1 MESKGILFLMQTH
14 KPWDL
19 SKEGDY
25 GMFYD
30 PVQKRIALHQSL
42 HVYAFEI
49 YDKTK
54 DSNPVYF
61 MLPASYK
68 QILVLA
74 ISRNDQFMA
83 IQDTPLH
90 INFIYF
96 GQPTLDQ
103 KREAAQMRQA
113 SISLSADRVKVLG
126 VSFVQ
131 FPAVDL
137 VVCHCKGLELYK
149 FKKNIENVKSIGY
162 KTLGAWIDPLQGII
176 VLSSSATKGEM
187 QTYHLKKDEAKGK
200 NIKGSGFSLMLRQA
214 DAPNTPKSE
223 KKKRDEVAQKFYCEV
238 PQLLTKNIH
247 LYSEEIKALE
257 SKRQESFQIHKIL
270 FGQLYSKNV
279 LVHYNQTQG
288 IVHVY
293 RFAGESVERSLNVL
307 TLDPTINYEV
317 QMADNLILVSN
328 KSTSLF
334 STYDSKSM
342 YKLKQPLFQN
352 GKVDL
357 SYADLYFCDNL
368 EESDTQKTKKASNET
383 YLIVEPV
390 ITVEDLTE
398 DSSDV
403 SDFHSNTY
411 IQIKCNLTN
420 DSTHD
425 SLVLAPEASPK
436 AKAPEFSLKDYI
448 ALDSN
453 LTFSLKD
460 KKFFAYMFNKKSY
473 FSKVAKKIPGLI
485 NLMRRGNP
493 KEVILSSI
501 RQLMEKG
508 VSLQKLS
515 KLFEKISTV
524 YQLARTKGIIVP
536 EKSEPHEVKRVTK
549 PMALV
554 KQSYYNSGRDRPT
567 IYMSKVLEGTLF
579 TKCSVIATGE
589 AVITQKELIDSV
601 FTPLLASEHFS
612 SVLCRYLIT
621 AMLEYQRSLSERDLL
636 IDLNMQIA
644 WLHYIVEH
652 KEFQYLQ
659 MLQQYA
665 ILPDTP
671 EIASEFLY
679 AARGGCLIA
688 WQIAVDMYHRMGKH
702 QEVLKIILERDKVED
717 AVDYVE
723 RYGLKGTK
731 AKEILEAVHRLSEK
745 ERILYVEYFIKAAVM
760 FEYNS

>member
-368 EESDTQKTKKASNET
+368 EAVSYTH
-383 YLIVEPV
+383 
-390 ITVEDLTE
+390 LT
-398 DSSDV
+398 
-403 SDFHSNTY
+403 
-411 IQIKCNLTN
+411 L
-420 DSTHD
+420 
-425 SLVLAPEASPK
+425 
-436 AKAPEFSLKDYI
+436 
-448 ALDSN
+448 
-453 LTFSLKD
+453 
-460 KKFFAYMFNKKSY
+460 
-473 FSKVAKKIPGLI
+473 
-485 NLMRRGNP
+485 
-493 KEVILSSI
+493 
-501 RQLMEKG
+501 
-508 VSLQKLS
+508 
-515 KLFEKISTV
+515 
-524 YQLARTKGIIVP
+524 
-536 EKSEPHEVKRVTK
+536 
-549 PMALV
+549 
-554 KQSYYNSGRDRPT
+554 PT
-567 IYMSKVLEGTLF
+567 I
-579 TKCSVIATGE
+579 CSV
-589 AVITQKELIDSV
+589 
-601 FTPLLASEHFS
+601 
-612 SVLCRYLIT
+612 
-621 AMLEYQRSLSERDLL
+621 
-636 IDLNMQIA
+636 
-644 WLHYIVEH
+644 
-652 KEFQYLQ
+652 
-659 MLQQYA
+659 
-665 ILPDTP
+665 
-671 EIASEFLY
+671 
-679 AARGGCLIA
+679 
-688 WQIAVDMYHRMGKH
+688 
-702 QEVLKIILERDKVED
+702 
-717 AVDYVE
+717 
-723 RYGLKGTK
+723 
-731 AKEILEAVHRLSEK
+731 
-745 ERILYVEYFIKAAVM
+745 
-760 FEYNS
+760 